1 MTLPTP
7 TPPPSTDD
15 EPFVHEECGD
25 TMWDPVLAQPGLA
38 AETRPPYPPFTAE
51 TARQKVQAAEDAWNT
66 RDPEKVSLA
75 YTPDTE
81 WRNRAEF
88 LTGRAAVRAFLA
100 RKWEKELDYK
110 LKKELWSFTD
120 NRIAVRFEY
129 EYHDAAGQWWR
140 AYGNELWEFAP
151 TGLMQRRYA
160 SINDA
165 PIREDERWLR

>member
-7 TPPPSTDD
+7 TPPPPTDD

-51 TARQKVQAAEDAWNT
+51 TARQKVQAAEAAWNT

-75 YTPDTE
+75 YSPDTE

-110 LKKELWSFTD
+110 LKKELWSFTE
-120 NRIAVRFEY
+120 NRLAVSFEY

-151 TGLMQRRYA
+151 DGLMQRRFA

-165 PIREDERWLR
+165 PIREDERRLR

>member
-1 MTLPTP
+1 MTLPNP
-7 TPPPSTDD
+7 TPPPAD
-15 EPFVHEECGD
+15 EAPFVHEECGD
-25 TMWDPVLAQPGLA
+25 TMWDAVLAQPDPT
-38 AETRPPYPPFTAE
+38 AEASRPPLPPFTAE
-51 TARQKVQAAEDAWNT
+51 TAAQKVQAAEDAWNT

-75 YTPDTE
+75 YTLDTE

-88 LTGRAAVRAFLA
+88 LSGHAAVRAFLA
-100 RKWEKELDYK
+100 RKWAQELDYK

-129 EYHDAAGQWWR
+129 EYHDLEGQWFR

-165 PIREDERWLR
+165 PIRADERRLR